1 MARRLLT
8 LVLLAVPATGCL
20 LGPNYQRPPV
30 VAPEHWLDTPT
41 VDTAT
46 LANTPW
52 WELFRD
58 PQLQELVRVALV
70 ENRDL
75 RIAVERV
82 VEARARYGYVR
93 ADLYPKLDLSGQ
105 GGVIESSRQ
114 GIPAIPEFVDNTSE
128 YYDVSA
134 SLSWEI
140 DIFGRLRRANEAE
153 RALMLGAEETQ
164 RAAVLALV
172 ADVASAYVALRD
184 ADLQL
189 EISRRTLDSRREYVD
204 LAKTRFEGGLTSEV
218 DWRQA
223 EAEYHRTA
231 AIVQSLEQS
240 VRQIENL
247 LSLLIGRNP
256 GPIVRG
262 FGLEELAE
270 PVAIPAG
277 LPSEL
282 LDRRPDIRVA
292 EQNLVAANAN
302 IGEAKALLF
311 PRIALT
317 GAFGFAST
325 DLDTLF
331 DSGAESYSLLGGL
344 LQPLFNAGK
353 NRQRVAI
360 TESVMRQ
367 TLYGYE
373 STVLQAFREV
383 EDAIVAYQK
392 LGEQRLTQRA
402 RVDAERRVL
411 ELAELRYRGGV
422 SDYLAVL
429 DAQRSLFSSE
439 LDEIQVIGS
448 HQTALIQLYKALGG
462 GWPAEP
468 EAAPAEAQAPPAP

>member
-1 MARRLLT
+1 MSRRLVTVL
-8 LVLLAVPATGCL
+8 LLAVAATGCM
-20 LGPNYQRPPV
+20 LGPNYERPPV
-30 VAPEHWLDTPT
+30 TAPDHWRDLPAADA
-41 VDTAT
+41 AT
-46 LANTPW
+46 FANTPW
-52 WELFRD
+52 WELFGD
-58 PQLQELVRVALV
+58 PQLQELIRTALA

-82 VEARARYGYVR
+82 VEARARYGYVK
-93 ADLYPKLDLSGQ
+93 ADLYPKIDLGAQAGAYDLSQQ
-105 GGVIESSRQ
+105 GLS
-114 GIPAIPEFVDNTSE
+114 PAPSGGDDTLEL
-128 YYDVSA
+128 YDLSA
-134 SLSWEI
+134 QLSWEI
-140 DIFGRLRRANEAE
+140 DFFGRVRRANEAQ
-153 RALMLGAEETQ
+153 RALLLGAEETQ
-164 RAAVLALV
+164 RAAVLTLV
-172 ADVASAYVALRD
+172 ADVASTYVALRD

-189 EISRRTLDSRREYVD
+189 EIARRTLESRREYIVT
-204 LAKTRFEGGLTSEV
+204 AKDRFEGGLTSEI

-223 EAEYHRTA
+223 EAEYHRTMA
-231 AIVQSLEQS
+231 VVEDLERS
-240 VRQIENL
+240 VRQLENL
-247 LSLLIGRNP
+247 LSVLIGRNP

-262 FGLEELAE
+262 AGVEGLTD

-317 GAFGFAST
+317 GAFGFTST
-325 DLDTLF
+325 EFDTLF
-331 DSGAESYSLLGGL
+331 DSPAQSYSLVGAL

-373 STVLQAFREV
+373 GTVLQAFREV
-383 EDAIVAYQK
+383 EDALVAYQK
-392 LGEQRLTQRA
+392 YGQQRQTQRA
-402 RVDAERRVL
+402 RVEAERRVL

-429 DAQRSLFSSE
+429 DAQRSLFTSE
-439 LDEIQVIGS
+439 IDEAQVIGA
-448 HQTALIQLYKALGG
+448 HQTALIQIYKALGG
-462 GWPAEP
+462 GWPA
-468 EAAPAEAQAPPAP
+468 APAAAEGETAQAPGS